1 MIHQSFDKKTGS
13 GETSKKISNL
23 NEVLA
28 QEIHKPMIRK
38 TQEIDQI
45 VYARFKDEMGSLQSG
60 R

>member
-1 MIHQSFDKKTGS
+1 MIHKSFDKETGS

-38 TQEIDQI
+38 TQETDR
-45 VYARFKDEMGSLQSG
+45 VCEV
-60 R
+60 